1 MTDAPAGTPP
11 PEDDRTR
18 VVARPGQPAQPTQ
31 LTQPT
36 GGGDTGATVI
46 TAGTASL
53 PGASGTSATPV
64 TSPATGS
71 GPHEAGLLPVGSRL
85 AEFEITRIIGQGG
98 FGVVYEAWDHDLE
111 RVVAIKEYL
120 PTSLSTRQHDGTVVP
135 LSERHRE
142 TFDLGMRSFINE
154 ARLLAQFDHPSLL
167 KVYRFWQERGTTYM
181 VMPFY
186 RGDTLREALVAI
198 PAGVDEAWL
207 IRIMDGVTQ
216 ALAVMHQANCY
227 HRDIAPDNIILLEG
241 SGRPVVL
248 DFGAARRVITDK
260 TQAITV
266 ILKPG
271 YAPIEQYAE
280 MPDMSQGAWTD
291 VYALAAVMH
300 VAVCGRAPPP
310 SVARLLSDSYVPLA
324 GNDILRKRYSLR
336 LLQAI
341 DAGLGVRPEQRPQSM
356 AELRAAL
363 DLEVGHSIAPTPRTQ
378 PPSGARSG
386 SSNANADAATVIGNP
401 GNAGN
406 TGGRKA
412 PSPAPAPRAPA
423 DAGKGAGG
431 GKAVAALASLAVVA
445 AVAGGGWWWWQGRAV
460 GDDAASAGKQSS
472 TAGTTVTT
480 APPSQPEAKV
490 AEAPPT
496 PPPPPPPPPAPRT
509 PTDSLQSLAA
519 GAAPGFDVTAAPKKA
534 EVAIGKDRLA
544 FEVRSKREGFV
555 YVFLLSSGGEMFLLF
570 PNLLDK
576 YNKIT
581 AGGTLA
587 LPRASWPMDAGGP
600 AGTDQF
606 AVLVSEHERDFSA
619 AGVQNDGVFPVFP
632 LPVLAALEA
641 TRGTGPS
648 PLLGKPVCTPA
659 GAPCNDVYGVANF
672 KIVEK

>member
-1 MTDAPAGTPP
+1 MTDSN
-11 PEDDRTR
+11 EDDRTR
-18 VVARPGQPAQPTQ
+18 VVPKSTPPSQPT
-31 LTQPT
+31 TT
-36 GGGDTGATVI
+36 GDTSATVI
-46 TAGTASL
+46 TAGAPTSR
-53 PGASGTSATPV
+53 PGSTPV
-64 TSPATGS
+64 TSPATGAT
-71 GPHEAGLLPVGSRL
+71 EAGLLPVGSRL
-85 AEFEITRIIGQGG
+85 AEFEITRVIGQGG
-98 FGVVYEAWDHDLE
+98 FGVVYEAWDHTLE

-120 PTSLSTRQHDGTVVP
+120 PTSLSARQSDGTVVP

-167 KVYRFWQERGTTYM
+167 KVYRFWQEKGTTYM

-186 RGDTLREALVAI
+186 RGETLREALVSI

-216 ALAVMHQANCY
+216 ALAVMHNANCY

-324 GNDILRKRYSLR
+324 GNEILRKRYSPR
-336 LLQAI
+336 LLEAI

-356 AELRAAL
+356 ADLRAAL
-363 DLEVGHSIAPTPRTQ
+363 DLEVGHSIAPVPRTQ
-378 PPSGARSG
+378 PPSSSSG
-386 SSNANADAATVIGNP
+386 GRTSMGSNADAATVIAGKSGGGAKAPAAAPAPAGNK
-401 GNAGN
+401 GGKGN
-406 TGGRKA
+406 TG
-412 PSPAPAPRAPA
+412 S
-423 DAGKGAGG
+423 GG
-431 GKAVAALASLAVVA
+431 GKTAIALACVALLAVA
-445 AVAGGGWWWWQGRAV
+445 AGGGWWWFQGRGGA
-460 GDDAASAGKQSS
+460 DDKPVVTS
-472 TAGTTVTT
+472 TP
-480 APPSQPEAKV
+480 APPPDTKV
-490 AEAPPT
+490 AEAPS
-496 PPPPPPPPPAPRT
+496 PPPPPPPAPAPPPAPRT
-509 PTDSLQSLAA
+509 PAESLQSLAT
-519 GAAPGFDVTAAPKKA
+519 GATPGFDVTATPKKA

-581 AGGTLA
+581 AGGTLS

-648 PLLGKPVCTPA
+648 PLLGKPVCAPNT
-659 GAPCNDVYGVANF
+659 PCNDVYGVGNF

>member
-1 MTDAPAGTPP
+1 MTDTPTGNTP
-11 PEDDRTR
+11 PEDDRTQVMSR
-18 VVARPGQPAQPTQ
+18 PAQQ
-31 LTQPT
+31 Q
-36 GGGDTGATVI
+36 DTSVTVI
-46 TAGTASL
+46 TASPTSL
-53 PGASGTSATPV
+53 FNTPV
-64 TSPATGS
+64 PSQATEAN
-71 GPHEAGLLPVGSRL
+71 EAGLLPVGARL
-85 AEFEITRIIGQGG
+85 AEFEITRVVGQGG
-98 FGVVYEAWDHDLE
+98 FGVVYEAWDHALE

-120 PTSLSTRQHDGTVVP
+120 PTSLSTRQQDGTVAP

-186 RGDTLREALVAI
+186 RGDTLRQALVSI

-216 ALAVMHQANCY
+216 ALGVMHSANCY

-310 SVARLLSDSYVPLA
+310 SVARLLSDSYVPLT
-324 GNDILRKRYSLR
+324 GNEILRQRYSLR

-341 DAGLGVRPEQRPQSM
+341 DAGLGVRPEARPQSM
-356 AELRAAL
+356 AEFRAAL
-363 DLEVGHSIAPTPRTQ
+363 DLEVGHSIAPTPRTV
-378 PPSGARSG
+378 PPSGARK
-386 SSNANADAATVIGNP
+386 SNSNADAPTMIGR
-401 GNAGN
+401 GNA
-406 TGGRKA
+406 
-412 PSPAPAPRAPA
+412 PAPAPGTDR
-423 DAGKGAGG
+423 GG
-431 GKAVAALASLAVVA
+431 GRGKAVAVVA
-445 AVAGGGWWWWQGRAV
+445 SVAVAAVVAGGGWWWYQGRTPGTE
-460 GDDAASAGKQSS
+460 GDSSSGKQAIV
-472 TAGTTVTT
+472 TPPPPPENRGT
-480 APPSQPEAKV
+480 E
-490 AEAPPT
+490 T
-496 PPPPPPPPPAPRT
+496 PPPPPPPPPPLPRT
-509 PTDSLQSLAA
+509 PLDSLQSLTA
-519 GAAPGFDVTAAPKKA
+519 GAAPGFDVTATPKKS
-534 EVAIGKDRLA
+534 EVSIGKDKLA
-544 FEVRSKREGFV
+544 FEVRSKRDGFV

-581 AGGTLA
+581 AGSPLS

-600 AGTDQF
+600 AGTNQF

-619 AGVQNDGVFPVFP
+619 SGVKNDGVFPQFP

-641 TRGTGPS
+641 SRGAGPS
-648 PLLGKPVCTPA
+648 PLLGKPVCAPNT
-659 GAPCNDVYGVANF
+659 PCNDVYGVANF

>member
-1 MTDAPAGTPP
+1 MTEANTPQ
-11 PEDDRTR
+11 EDDRTQ
-18 VVARPGQPAQPTQ
+18 VMSRPAQQPARDE
-31 LTQPT
+31 
-36 GGGDTGATVI
+36 DTSATVI
-46 TAGTASL
+46 TANPTSL
-53 PGASGTSATPV
+53 SNAPV
-64 TSPATGS
+64 TSPAS
-71 GPHEAGLLPVGSRL
+71 EANEAGLLPVGSRL
-85 AEFEITRIIGQGG
+85 AEFEITRVVGQGG
-98 FGVVYEAWDHDLE
+98 FGVVYEAWDHTLE

-120 PTSLSTRQHDGTVVP
+120 PTSLSTRQQDGTVVP

-154 ARLLAQFDHPSLL
+154 ARLLAQFDHASLL

-186 RGDTLREALVAI
+186 RGDTLRQALVSI

-216 ALAVMHQANCY
+216 ALAVMHSANCY

-324 GNDILRKRYSLR
+324 GNEILRQRYSLR

-341 DAGLGVRPEQRPQSM
+341 DAGLGVRPESRPQSM
-356 AELRAAL
+356 AEFRAAL
-363 DLEVGHSIAPTPRTQ
+363 DLEVGHSIAPTPRTT
-378 PPSGARSG
+378 PPGSGARTN
-386 SSNANADAATVIGNP
+386 SNADLPTIV
-401 GNAGN
+401 
-406 TGGRKA
+406 GRGKT
-412 PSPAPAPRAPA
+412 PAPAPAPGA
-423 DAGKGAGG
+423 SAGTN
-431 GKAVAALASLAVVA
+431 GKNNSKAMAAIASVAVLA
-445 AVAGGGWWWWQGRAV
+445 AVAGGGWWWYQGRTAGAE
-460 GDDAASAGKQSS
+460 GDGGKQVAVA
-472 TAGTTVTT
+472 TPPPPPEPRVTQ
-480 APPSQPEAKV
+480 A
-490 AEAPPT
+490 
-496 PPPPPPPPPAPRT
+496 PPPPPPPPPMPRT
-509 PTDSLQSLAA
+509 PLESLQSLAA
-519 GAAPGFDVTAAPKKA
+519 GAAPGFDVTATPKKS
-534 EVAIGKDRLA
+534 EVVIGKDKLA

-581 AGGTLA
+581 ANSPLS

-600 AGTDQF
+600 AGTNQF
-606 AVLVSEHERDFSA
+606 AVLVSQHERDFSA
-619 AGVQNDGVFPVFP
+619 SGMQNDGVFPQFP

-641 TRGTGPS
+641 SRGTGPS
-648 PLLGKPVCTPA
+648 PLLGKPACAPNT
-659 GAPCNDVYGVANF
+659 PCNDVYGVANF

>member
-1 MTDAPAGTPP
+1 MTDNAPP

-18 VVARPGQPAQPTQ
+18 VVSRPAP
-31 LTQPT
+31 PT

-46 TAGTASL
+46 TAGTTSV
-53 PGASGTSATPV
+53 SGVSVPV
-64 TSPATGS
+64 TSPATGT
-71 GPHEAGLLPVGSRL
+71 HEAGLLPVGSRL
-85 AEFEITRIIGQGG
+85 AEFEITRVIGQGG
-98 FGVVYEAWDHDLE
+98 FGVVYEAWDHALE

-120 PTSLSTRQHDGTVVP
+120 PTSLSTRQQDGTVAP

-186 RGDTLREALVAI
+186 RGDTLREALVSI

-216 ALAVMHQANCY
+216 ALAVMHNANCY

-324 GNDILRKRYSLR
+324 GNEILRQRYSLR

-363 DLEVGHSIAPTPRTQ
+363 DLEVGHSMAPTPRTV
-378 PPSGARSG
+378 PPSGARSNNN
-386 SSNANADAATVIGNP
+386 SNANAATVIGS
-401 GNAGN
+401 GK
-406 TGGRKA
+406 KA
-412 PSPAPAPRAPA
+412 PAPAPSP
-423 DAGKGAGG
+423 GG
-431 GKAVAALASLAVVA
+431 GQGKTVAALASVAVA
-445 AVAGGGWWWWQGRAV
+445 AALAGGWWWYQGRA
-460 GDDAASAGKQSS
+460 GGDAAGGKGSD
-472 TAGTTVTT
+472 TGIAT
-480 APPSQPEAKV
+480 APPQQPDTKV
-490 AEAPPT
+490 VQTPP

-509 PTDSLQSLAA
+509 PLESLQSLAA
-519 GAAPGFDVTAAPKKA
+519 GAAPGFDVTATAKKP
-534 EVAIGKDRLA
+534 EVAIGKDKLA

-576 YNKIT
+576 YNKIN
-581 AGGTLA
+581 ANSALS

-600 AGTDQF
+600 AGTNQF

-619 AGVQNDGVFPVFP
+619 SGVRNDGVFPQFP

-641 TRGTGPS
+641 TRGAGPS
-648 PLLGKPVCTPA
+648 PLLGKPACAPN
-659 GAPCNDVYGVANF
+659 APCNDVYGVANF

>member
-1 MTDAPAGTPP
+1 MTDSNN
-11 PEDDRTR
+11 DRTR
-18 VVARPGQPAQPTQ
+18 VVPKPGQPT
-31 LTQPT
+31 TT
-36 GGGDTGATVI
+36 GDTAATVI
-46 TAGTASL
+46 TAG
-53 PGASGTSATPV
+53 ATPV
-64 TSPATGS
+64 TNPATGS
-71 GPHEAGLLPVGSRL
+71 TDAGLLPVGSRL
-85 AEFEITRIIGQGG
+85 AEFEVTKVIGQGG
-98 FGVVYEAWDHDLE
+98 FGVVYEAWDHTLE

-120 PTSLSTRQHDGTVVP
+120 PTSLSTRQQDGTVVP

-167 KVYRFWQERGTTYM
+167 KVYRFWQEKGTTYM

-216 ALAVMHQANCY
+216 ALAVMHNANCY

-324 GNDILRKRYSLR
+324 GNEILRQRYSLR
-336 LLQAI
+336 LLEAI

-356 AELRAAL
+356 AELREAL
-363 DLEVGHSIAPTPRTQ
+363 DLDAGHSIAPTPRTQ
-378 PPSGARSG
+378 PPRRA
-386 SSNANADAATVIGNP
+386 AETTNADAATVIASGSKATSK
-401 GNAGN
+401 AGGK
-406 TGGRKA
+406 T
-412 PSPAPAPRAPA
+412 PSPAPAPAGSNSNGNA
-423 DAGKGAGG
+423 GNGKGN
-431 GKAVAALASLAVVA
+431 KTMAALASVAVLAA
-445 AVAGGGWWWWQGRAV
+445 AAGGGWWWLQGRA
-460 GDDAASAGKQSS
+460 GSGAEGSGGKPPVV
-472 TAGTTVTT
+472 VTPPQQQQQPDT
-480 APPSQPEAKV
+480 QVAQAPA
-490 AEAPPT
+490 

-509 PTDSLQSLAA
+509 PTESLQSLAA
-519 GAAPGFDVTAAPKKA
+519 GAAAGFDVTAAPKKP
-534 EVAIGKDRLA
+534 EVTIGKDRLA

-581 AGGTLA
+581 AGGALS

-606 AVLVSEHERDFSA
+606 AVLVSEHERDFTA

-648 PLLGKPVCTPA
+648 PLLGKPVCGP

>member
-1 MTDAPAGTPP
+1 MTEETK
-11 PEDDRTR
+11 PEGNDDRTR
-18 VVARPGQPAQPTQ
+18 VVPRTTP
-31 LTQPT
+31 L
-36 GGGDTGATVI
+36 DDSATVI
-46 TAGTASL
+46 T
-53 PGASGTSATPV
+53 SGQPTRTNSPLFAPTNPP
-64 TSPATGS
+64 TNPATGPS
-71 GPHEAGLLPVGSRL
+71 QGTPHEAGLLPVGSRL

-98 FGVVYEAWDHDLE
+98 FGVVYEAWDHTLE

-120 PTSLSTRQHDGTVVP
+120 PSSLSTRQGDGSVVP

-186 RGDTLREALVAI
+186 RGDTLRQALVSI

-207 IRIMDGVTQ
+207 VRIMDGVTQ
-216 ALAVMHQANCY
+216 ALGVMHGANCY

-324 GNDILRKRYSLR
+324 GNEILRQRYSPQ
-336 LLQAI
+336 LLAAI
-341 DAGLGVRPEQRPQSM
+341 DAGLGVRPEARPQSM

-363 DLEVGHSIAPTPRTQ
+363 GLETSQSIAPPAH
-378 PPSGARSG
+378 PSQHSRGTSAAPGPNSRSG
-386 SSNANADAATVIGNP
+386 GGGKTVVL
-401 GNAGN
+401 
-406 TGGRKA
+406 
-412 PSPAPAPRAPA
+412 PSAPAPS
-423 DAGKGAGG
+423 AGTRPGG
-431 GKAVAALASLAVVA
+431 NKTAVALVSVALLAA
-445 AVAGGGWWWWQGRAV
+445 AAGFEV
-460 GDDAASAGKQSS
+460 TASA
-472 TAGTTVTT
+472 
-480 APPSQPEAKV
+480 
-490 AEAPPT
+490 
-496 PPPPPPPPPAPRT
+496 
-509 PTDSLQSLAA
+509 
-519 GAAPGFDVTAAPKKA
+519 KKP
-534 EVAIGKDRLA
+534 EVAIGKDKLA
-544 FEVRSKREGFV
+544 FEVRSKRDGFV

-581 AGGTLA
+581 AGSPLA
-587 LPRASWPMDAGGP
+587 LPRASWPMEAGGP
-600 AGTDQF
+600 AGTNQF
-606 AVLVSEHERDFSA
+606 AVLVSEHERDFGAS
-619 AGVQNDGVFPVFP
+619 GVQNEGVFPQFP
-632 LPVLAALEA
+632 LPVLAALET
-641 TRGTGPS
+641 TRGSGPS
-648 PLLGKPVCTPA
+648 PLLGKPVCAPNT
-659 GAPCNDVYGVANF
+659 PCNDVYGVANF

>member
-1 MTDAPAGTPP
+1 MTEANPNKPT
-11 PEDDRTR
+11 EDDRTQ
-18 VVARPGQPAQPTQ
+18 VMSRPVQQT
-31 LTQPT
+31 
-36 GGGDTGATVI
+36 DTSVTVI
-46 TAGTASL
+46 TASPTSL
-53 PGASGTSATPV
+53 SNAPV
-64 TSPATGS
+64 TSPATEAN
-71 GPHEAGLLPVGSRL
+71 EAGLLPVGSRL
-85 AEFEITRIIGQGG
+85 AEFEITRVVGQGG
-98 FGVVYEAWDHDLE
+98 FGVVYEAWDHALE

-120 PTSLSTRQHDGTVVP
+120 PTSLSTRQQDGTVVP

-186 RGDTLREALVAI
+186 RGDTLRQALVSI

-216 ALAVMHQANCY
+216 ALGVMHGANCY

-324 GNDILRKRYSLR
+324 GNEILRQRYSLR

-341 DAGLGVRPEQRPQSM
+341 DAGLGVRPESRPQSM
-356 AELRAAL
+356 AEFRAAL
-363 DLEVGHSIAPTPRTQ
+363 DLEVGHSIAPVPRTS
-378 PPSGARSG
+378 PPVTPG
-386 SSNANADAATVIGNP
+386 SRKTGSNADAPTIIGRGNP
-401 GNAGN
+401 PVQG
-406 TGGRKA
+406 TD
-412 PSPAPAPRAPA
+412 S
-423 DAGKGAGG
+423 GG
-431 GKAVAALASLAVVA
+431 GSGRSKAVPAIASLAVA
-445 AVAGGGWWWWQGRAV
+445 AVVAGGGWWWYQGRTAAE
-460 GDDAASAGKQSS
+460 GDSGGGKQ
-472 TAGTTVTT
+472 AIV
-480 APPSQPEAKV
+480 APPPPPEARV
-490 AEAPPT
+490 AEA

-509 PTDSLQSLAA
+509 PLDSLQSLAT
-519 GAAPGFDVTAAPKKA
+519 GASPAFDVAAAPKKP

-544 FEVRSKREGFV
+544 FEVRSKRDGFV

-576 YNKIT
+576 HNKIT
-581 AGGTLA
+581 AGSPLS

-600 AGTDQF
+600 AGTNQF
-606 AVLVSEHERDFSA
+606 AVLVSEHERDFGAS
-619 AGVQNDGVFPVFP
+619 GVQNDGVFPQFP

-648 PLLGKPVCTPA
+648 PLLGKPVCAPNT
-659 GAPCNDVYGVANF
+659 PCNDVYGVANF

>member
-1 MTDAPAGTPP
+1 MTEETK
-11 PEDDRTR
+11 PEGSDDRTR
-18 VVARPGQPAQPTQ
+18 VVPRTAPQ
-31 LTQPT
+31 
-36 GGGDTGATVI
+36 DDSATVI
-46 TAGTASL
+46 T
-53 PGASGTSATPV
+53 SGQPTRTNNPLFAPTNPP
-64 TSPATGS
+64 TNPATGPS
-71 GPHEAGLLPVGSRL
+71 QGTPHEAGLLPVGSRL
-85 AEFEITRIIGQGG
+85 AEFEITRVIGQGG
-98 FGVVYEAWDHDLE
+98 FGVVYEAWDHTLE

-120 PTSLSTRQHDGTVVP
+120 PSSLSTRQGDGSVVP

-186 RGDTLREALVAI
+186 RGDTLRQALVSI

-207 IRIMDGVTQ
+207 VRIMDGVTQ
-216 ALAVMHQANCY
+216 ALGVMHGANCY

-324 GNDILRKRYSLR
+324 GNEILRQRYSPQ
-336 LLQAI
+336 LLAAI
-341 DAGLGVRPEQRPQSM
+341 DAGLGVRPEARPQSM
-356 AELRAAL
+356 AELRTAL
-363 DLEVGHSIAPTPRTQ
+363 GLETSQSIAPPAH
-378 PPSGARSG
+378 PSQHSRGTSAAPGPNSRSG
-386 SSNANADAATVIGNP
+386 GGGKTVVL
-401 GNAGN
+401 
-406 TGGRKA
+406 
-412 PSPAPAPRAPA
+412 PSAPAPS
-423 DAGKGAGG
+423 AGTRSGG
-431 GKAVAALASLAVVA
+431 NKTAVALVSVALLAA
-445 AVAGGGWWWWQGRAV
+445 AAGGGWWWFQGRGH
-460 GDDAASAGKQSS
+460 GDTPPPIASAPPPP
-472 TAGTTVTT
+472 AGDT
-480 APPSQPEAKV
+480 QQV
-490 AEAPPT
+490 AQT
-496 PPPPPPPPPAPRT
+496 PPPPPPPPPAPAPSPRT
-509 PTDSLQSLAA
+509 PLESLQSLAG
-519 GAAPGFDVTAAPKKA
+519 GAAAGFEVTASAKKP
-534 EVAIGKDRLA
+534 EVAIGKDKLA
-544 FEVRSKREGFV
+544 FEVRSKRDGFV

-581 AGGTLA
+581 AGSPLA
-587 LPRASWPMDAGGP
+587 LPRASWPMEAGGP
-600 AGTDQF
+600 AGTNQF
-606 AVLVSEHERDFSA
+606 AVLVSEHERDFGAS
-619 AGVQNDGVFPVFP
+619 GVQNEGVFPQFP
-632 LPVLAALEA
+632 LPVLAALET
-641 TRGTGPS
+641 TRGSGPS
-648 PLLGKPVCTPA
+648 PLLGKPVCAPNT
-659 GAPCNDVYGVANF
+659 PCNDVYGVANF

>member
-1 MTDAPAGTPP
+1 MTEANPNKP
-11 PEDDRTR
+11 PEDDRTQVMSR
-18 VVARPGQPAQPTQ
+18 PAQQT
-31 LTQPT
+31 T
-36 GGGDTGATVI
+36 DTSVTVI
-46 TAGTASL
+46 TASPTSL
-53 PGASGTSATPV
+53 SNAPV
-64 TSPATGS
+64 SPASETN
-71 GPHEAGLLPVGSRL
+71 EAGLLPVGSRL
-85 AEFEITRIIGQGG
+85 AEFEITRVVGQGG
-98 FGVVYEAWDHDLE
+98 FGVVYEAWDHTLE

-120 PTSLSTRQHDGTVVP
+120 PTSLSARQHDGAVVP

-142 TFDLGMRSFINE
+142 TFDLGMRSFMNE

-186 RGDTLREALVAI
+186 RGDTLRQALVSI

-216 ALAVMHQANCY
+216 ALAVMHGANCY

-324 GNDILRKRYSLR
+324 GNEILRQRYSLR

-341 DAGLGVRPEQRPQSM
+341 DAGLGVRPESRPQSM
-356 AELRAAL
+356 AEFRAAL
-363 DLEVGHSIAPTPRTQ
+363 DLETGHSLAPTPRTT
-378 PPSGARSG
+378 PPVSGARNNKNNS
-386 SSNANADAATVIGNP
+386 NADAPTVIGR
-401 GNAGN
+401 G
-406 TGGRKA
+406 K
-412 PSPAPAPRAPA
+412 APAPGT
-423 DAGKGAGG
+423 DSGGGGK
-431 GKAVAALASLAVVA
+431 GKAVAAIASVAVA
-445 AVAGGGWWWWQGRAV
+445 AVVAGGGWWWYQGR
-460 GDDAASAGKQSS
+460 
-472 TAGTTVTT
+472 T
-480 APPSQPEAKV
+480 V
-490 AEAPPT
+490 AEVDSNSGDKQAVVTPPPPPETRVTAT
-496 PPPPPPPPPAPRT
+496 PPPPPPPPPPVPRT
-509 PTDSLQSLAA
+509 PLDSLQSLAA
-519 GAAPGFDVTAAPKKA
+519 GAAPGFDVTATPKKS
-534 EVAIGKDRLA
+534 EVAIGKDKLA

-581 AGGTLA
+581 AGSPLS

-600 AGTDQF
+600 AGTNQF
-606 AVLVSEHERDFSA
+606 AVLVSEHERDFGAS
-619 AGVQNDGVFPVFP
+619 GVQNDGVFPQFP

-648 PLLGKPVCTPA
+648 PLLGKPVCAPNT
-659 GAPCNDVYGVANF
+659 PCNDVYGVANF

>member
-1 MTDAPAGTPP
+1 MTEAPGTSMP

-18 VVARPGQPAQPTQ
+18 VMSRPAQQPADSET
-31 LTQPT
+31 
-36 GGGDTGATVI
+36 DTAATVI
-46 TAGTASL
+46 TSGSTSL
-53 PGASGTSATPV
+53 SNAPAAAAAETS
-64 TSPATGS
+64 
-71 GPHEAGLLPVGSRL
+71 EAGLLPVGSRL
-85 AEFEITRIIGQGG
+85 AEFEITRVVGQGG
-98 FGVVYEAWDHDLE
+98 FGVVYEAWDHTLE

-120 PTSLSTRQHDGTVVP
+120 PTSLSTRQQDGTVVP

-186 RGDTLREALVAI
+186 RGDTLRQALVSI
-198 PAGVDEAWL
+198 PAGVDEGWL

-216 ALAVMHQANCY
+216 ALAVMHGANCY

-324 GNDILRKRYSLR
+324 GNDILRQRYSLR

-341 DAGLGVRPEQRPQSM
+341 DAGLGVRPESRPQSM
-356 AELRAAL
+356 AEFRAAL
-363 DLEVGHSIAPTPRTQ
+363 DLEVGHSIAPPPRTT
-378 PPSGARSG
+378 PGGSGARG
-386 SSNANADAATVIGNP
+386 TGNADLPTTIGR
-401 GNAGN
+401 G
-406 TGGRKA
+406 KA
-412 PSPAPAPRAPA
+412 SPAPAPAPGA
-423 DAGKGAGG
+423 GAGG
-431 GKAVAALASLAVVA
+431 KNSGKAVAAIASVAVLAA
-445 AVAGGGWWWWQGRAV
+445 AAGGGWWWYQGRTTAGAE
-460 GDDAASAGKQSS
+460 GDNNSGKQV
-472 TAGTTVTT
+472 AV
-480 APPSQPEAKV
+480 APPPPPEPRV
-490 AEAPPT
+490 VQAP

-509 PTDSLQSLAA
+509 PLESLQSLAA
-519 GAAPGFDVTAAPKKA
+519 GAAPGFDVTAAPRKS
-534 EVAIGKDRLA
+534 EVSIGKDKLA

-581 AGGTLA
+581 AGSPLS

-600 AGTDQF
+600 AGTNQF
-606 AVLVSEHERDFSA
+606 AVLVSEHERDFGGS
-619 AGVQNDGVFPVFP
+619 GVQNDGVFPQFP

-641 TRGTGPS
+641 SRGAGPS
-648 PLLGKPVCTPA
+648 PLLGKPVCAPNT
-659 GAPCNDVYGVANF
+659 PCNDVYGVANF

>member
-1 MTDAPAGTPP
+1 MTEAPNTSMP

-18 VVARPGQPAQPTQ
+18 VMSRPAQQ
-31 LTQPT
+31 LD
-36 GGGDTGATVI
+36 DTSATVI
-46 TAGTASL
+46 TSGSTSL
-53 PGASGTSATPV
+53 SNVPV
-64 TSPATGS
+64 TSPATETS
-71 GPHEAGLLPVGSRL
+71 EAGLLPVGSRL
-85 AEFEITRIIGQGG
+85 AEFEITRVVGQGG
-98 FGVVYEAWDHDLE
+98 FGVVYEAWDHTLE

-186 RGDTLREALVAI
+186 RGDTLRQALVSI

-216 ALAVMHQANCY
+216 ALAVMHSANCY

-324 GNDILRKRYSLR
+324 GNEILRQRYSLR

-341 DAGLGVRPEQRPQSM
+341 DAGLGVRPESRPQSM
-356 AELRAAL
+356 AEFRAAL
-363 DLEVGHSIAPTPRTQ
+363 DLEVGHSIAPTPRTT
-378 PPSGARSG
+378 PPTSGARNN
-386 SSNANADAATVIGNP
+386 SSNADLPTMIGR
-401 GNAGN
+401 G
-406 TGGRKA
+406 KA
-412 PSPAPAPRAPA
+412 SPAPAPAP
-423 DAGKGAGG
+423 GTGAGRKN
-431 GKAVAALASLAVVA
+431 GKTVAAMASVAVLAA
-445 AVAGGGWWWWQGRAV
+445 AAGGGWWWYQGRTAGAE
-460 GDDAASAGKQSS
+460 GDNGGKQV
-472 TAGTTVTT
+472 AV
-480 APPSQPEAKV
+480 APPPPPEPRVVQAS
-490 AEAPPT
+490 

-509 PTDSLQSLAA
+509 PLESLQSLAA

-534 EVAIGKDRLA
+534 EVSVGKDKLA

-581 AGGTLA
+581 AGSPLS

-600 AGTDQF
+600 AGTNQF
-606 AVLVSEHERDFSA
+606 AVLVSQHERDFSA
-619 AGVQNDGVFPVFP
+619 SGVQNDGVFPQFP

-641 TRGTGPS
+641 SRGTGPS
-648 PLLGKPVCTPA
+648 PLLGKPVCAPNT
-659 GAPCNDVYGVANF
+659 PCNDVYGVANF

>member
-1 MTDAPAGTPP
+1 MTEAKPNTPA
-11 PEDDRTR
+11 EDDRTQ
-18 VVARPGQPAQPTQ
+18 VMSRPVQQK
-31 LTQPT
+31 
-36 GGGDTGATVI
+36 DTSVTVI
-46 TAGTASL
+46 TASPTSL
-53 PGASGTSATPV
+53 SNTPI
-64 TSPATGS
+64 TSPATEGN
-71 GPHEAGLLPVGSRL
+71 EAGLLPVGSRL
-85 AEFEITRIIGQGG
+85 AEFEITRVVGQGG
-98 FGVVYEAWDHDLE
+98 FGVVYEAWDHALE

-120 PTSLSTRQHDGTVVP
+120 PTSLSTRQQDGTVVP

-186 RGDTLREALVAI
+186 RGDTLRQSLGSI

-207 IRIMDGVTQ
+207 VRIMDGVTQ
-216 ALAVMHQANCY
+216 ALGVMHGANCY

-324 GNDILRKRYSLR
+324 GNEILRQRYSLR

-341 DAGLGVRPEQRPQSM
+341 DAGLGVRPESRPQSM
-356 AELRAAL
+356 AEFRAAL
-363 DLEVGHSIAPTPRTQ
+363 DLEVGHSIAPVPRTN
-378 PPSGARSG
+378 PPLTPG
-386 SSNANADAATVIGNP
+386 SRKAGSNADAPTVIGR
-401 GNAGN
+401 G
-406 TGGRKA
+406 KA
-412 PSPAPAPRAPA
+412 PVQRTDEESGAGS
-423 DAGKGAGG
+423 AGKKS
-431 GKAVAALASLAVVA
+431 KAVPAIASLAVA
-445 AVAGGGWWWWQGRAV
+445 AIVAGGGWWWYQGR
-460 GDDAASAGKQSS
+460 
-472 TAGTTVTT
+472 TAGTEADGGSKQAIVTPPPPPPETRVT
-480 APPSQPEAKV
+480 ATPP
-490 AEAPPT
+490 
-496 PPPPPPPPPAPRT
+496 PPPPPPPPPAPHT
-509 PTDSLQSLAA
+509 PLDSLQSLAA
-519 GAAPGFDVTAAPKKA
+519 GAAAGFDVAAAPKKP
-534 EVAIGKDRLA
+534 EVAIGKDKLA
-544 FEVRSKREGFV
+544 FEVRSKRDGFV

-576 YNKIT
+576 HNKIT
-581 AGGTLA
+581 AGSPLS

-600 AGTDQF
+600 AGTNQF
-606 AVLVSEHERDFSA
+606 AVLVSERERDFSA
-619 AGVQNDGVFPVFP
+619 SGIQNDGVFPQFP

-648 PLLGKPVCTPA
+648 PLLGKPVCAPNT
-659 GAPCNDVYGVANF
+659 PCNDVYGVANF

>member
-1 MTDAPAGTPP
+1 MTDSN
-11 PEDDRTR
+11 DDRTR
-18 VVARPGQPAQPTQ
+18 VVPKPGQPT
-31 LTQPT
+31 TT
-36 GGGDTGATVI
+36 TGDTAATVI
-46 TAGTASL
+46 TAG
-53 PGASGTSATPV
+53 ATPV

-71 GPHEAGLLPVGSRL
+71 TDAGLLPVGSRL
-85 AEFEITRIIGQGG
+85 AEFEVTRVIGQGG
-98 FGVVYEAWDHDLE
+98 FGVVYEAWDHTLE

-120 PTSLSTRQHDGTVVP
+120 PTSLSTRQNDGTVVP

-167 KVYRFWQERGTTYM
+167 KVYRFWQEKGTTYM

-198 PAGVDEAWL
+198 PAGVDESWL

-216 ALAVMHQANCY
+216 ALAVMHNANCY

-324 GNDILRKRYSLR
+324 GNEILRQRYSLR
-336 LLQAI
+336 LLEAI

-386 SSNANADAATVIGNP
+386 NSSNADAATVIASGKSK
-401 GNAGN
+401 AG
-406 TGGRKA
+406 GKA
-412 PSPAPAPRAPA
+412 PAPAPAPT
-423 DAGKGAGG
+423 GGG
-431 GKAVAALASLAVVA
+431 GKSNKTVAALVSVAVLAA
-445 AVAGGGWWWWQGRAV
+445 AAGGGWWWFQGRTGGNTNA
-460 GDDAASAGKQSS
+460 DDKKV
-472 TAGTTVTT
+472 VTT
-480 APPSQPEAKV
+480 TPAPPPDTKI
-490 AEAPPT
+490 AEAPPA

-509 PTDSLQSLAA
+509 PAESLQSLAT
-519 GAAPGFDVTAAPKKA
+519 GAAPGFEVTATPKKA

-581 AGGTLA
+581 AGGSLS

-648 PLLGKPVCTPA
+648 PLLGKPVCAP
-659 GAPCNDVYGVANF
+659 GAPCNDVYGVGNF

>member
-1 MTDAPAGTPP
+1 MTEETK
-11 PEDDRTR
+11 PEGNDDRTR
-18 VVARPGQPAQPTQ
+18 VVPRTTP
-31 LTQPT
+31 L
-36 GGGDTGATVI
+36 DDSATVI
-46 TAGTASL
+46 T
-53 PGASGTSATPV
+53 SGQPTRTNSPLFAPTNPP
-64 TSPATGS
+64 TNPATGPS
-71 GPHEAGLLPVGSRL
+71 QGTPHEAGLLPVGSRL
-85 AEFEITRIIGQGG
+85 AEFEITRVIGQGG
-98 FGVVYEAWDHDLE
+98 FGVVYEAWDHTLE

-120 PTSLSTRQHDGTVVP
+120 PSSLSTRQGDGSVVP

-186 RGDTLREALVAI
+186 RGDTLRQALVSI

-207 IRIMDGVTQ
+207 VRIMDGVTQ
-216 ALAVMHQANCY
+216 ALGVMHGANCY

-324 GNDILRKRYSLR
+324 GNEILRQRYSPQ
-336 LLQAI
+336 LLAAI
-341 DAGLGVRPEQRPQSM
+341 DAGLGVRPEARPQSM

-363 DLEVGHSIAPTPRTQ
+363 GLETSQSIAPPAH
-378 PPSGARSG
+378 PSQHARGTSAAPGPNSRSG
-386 SSNANADAATVIGNP
+386 GGGKTVVLP
-401 GNAGN
+401 
-406 TGGRKA
+406 
-412 PSPAPAPRAPA
+412 PAPAPS
-423 DAGKGAGG
+423 AGARAGG
-431 GKAVAALASLAVVA
+431 NKTAVALVSAALLAA
-445 AVAGGGWWWWQGRAV
+445 AAGGGWWWFQGRGH
-460 GDDAASAGKQSS
+460 GDTPPIASAP
-472 TAGTTVTT
+472 
-480 APPSQPEAKV
+480 PPSGGDTQQV
-490 AEAPPT
+490 AQT
-496 PPPPPPPPPAPRT
+496 PPPPPPPPPAPPPAPRT
-509 PTDSLQSLAA
+509 ALESLQSLAG
-519 GAAPGFDVTAAPKKA
+519 GAAAGFDVTASAKKP
-534 EVAIGKDRLA
+534 EVAIGKDKLA
-544 FEVRSKREGFV
+544 FEVRSKRDGYV

-581 AGGTLA
+581 AGSPLA
-587 LPRASWPMDAGGP
+587 LPRASWPMEAGGP
-600 AGTDQF
+600 AGTNQF
-606 AVLVSEHERDFSA
+606 AVLVSEHERDFGAS
-619 AGVQNDGVFPVFP
+619 GVQNEGVFPQFP
-632 LPVLAALEA
+632 LPVLAALET
-641 TRGTGPS
+641 TRGSGPS
-648 PLLGKPVCTPA
+648 PLLGKPVCAPNT
-659 GAPCNDVYGVANF
+659 PCNDVYGVANF

>member
-1 MTDAPAGTPP
+1 MTDSN
-11 PEDDRTR
+11 EDDRTR
-18 VVARPGQPAQPTQ
+18 VVPKSTPPSQPT
-31 LTQPT
+31 TT
-36 GGGDTGATVI
+36 GDTSATVI
-46 TAGTASL
+46 TAGAPTSR
-53 PGASGTSATPV
+53 PGSTPV
-64 TSPATGS
+64 TSPATGAT
-71 GPHEAGLLPVGSRL
+71 EAGLLPVGSRL
-85 AEFEITRIIGQGG
+85 AEFEITRVIGQGG
-98 FGVVYEAWDHDLE
+98 FGVVYEAWDHTLE

-120 PTSLSTRQHDGTVVP
+120 PTSLSARQSDGTVVP

-167 KVYRFWQERGTTYM
+167 KVYRFWQEKGTTYM

-186 RGDTLREALVAI
+186 RGETLREALVSI

-216 ALAVMHQANCY
+216 ALAVMHNANCY

-324 GNDILRKRYSLR
+324 GNEILRKRYSPR
-336 LLQAI
+336 LLEAI

-356 AELRAAL
+356 ADLRAAL
-363 DLEVGHSIAPTPRTQ
+363 DLEVGHSIAPVPRTQ
-378 PPSGARSG
+378 PPSSSSG
-386 SSNANADAATVIGNP
+386 GRTSMGSNADAATVIAGKPGGGAKAPAAAPAPAGNK
-401 GNAGN
+401 GGKGN
-406 TGGRKA
+406 TG
-412 PSPAPAPRAPA
+412 S
-423 DAGKGAGG
+423 GG
-431 GKAVAALASLAVVA
+431 GKTAIALAGVALLAVA
-445 AVAGGGWWWWQGRAV
+445 AGGGWWWFQGRGGA
-460 GDDAASAGKQSS
+460 DDKPVVTS
-472 TAGTTVTT
+472 TP
-480 APPSQPEAKV
+480 APPPDTKV
-490 AEAPPT
+490 AEAPS
-496 PPPPPPPPPAPRT
+496 PPPPPPPPAPAPPPAPRT
-509 PTDSLQSLAA
+509 PAESLQSLAT
-519 GAAPGFDVTAAPKKA
+519 GATPGFDVTATPKKA

-581 AGGTLA
+581 AGGTLS

-648 PLLGKPVCTPA
+648 PLLGKPVCAPNT
-659 GAPCNDVYGVANF
+659 PCNDVYGVGNF

>member
-1 MTDAPAGTPP
+1 MTDSN
-11 PEDDRTR
+11 EDDRTR
-18 VVARPGQPAQPTQ
+18 VVPRSTPPSQPT
-31 LTQPT
+31 TT
-36 GGGDTGATVI
+36 GDTSATVI
-46 TAGTASL
+46 TAGAPTSS
-53 PGASGTSATPV
+53 PGSTQV
-64 TSPATGS
+64 TSPATGAT
-71 GPHEAGLLPVGSRL
+71 EAGLLPVGSRL
-85 AEFEITRIIGQGG
+85 AEFEITRVIGQGG
-98 FGVVYEAWDHDLE
+98 FGVVYEAWDHTLE

-120 PTSLSTRQHDGTVVP
+120 PTSLSARQSDGTVVP

-167 KVYRFWQERGTTYM
+167 KVYRFWQEKGTTYM

-186 RGDTLREALVAI
+186 RGETLREALVSI

-216 ALAVMHQANCY
+216 ALAVMHNANCY

-324 GNDILRKRYSLR
+324 GNEILRKRYSPR
-336 LLQAI
+336 LLEAI

-363 DLEVGHSIAPTPRTQ
+363 DLEVGHSIAPVPRTQ
-378 PPSGARSG
+378 PPSSSSG
-386 SSNANADAATVIGNP
+386 GRTSMGSNADAATVIAGKSGGGAKAPAAAPAPAGNKGGK
-401 GNAGN
+401 GNAGS
-406 TGGRKA
+406 G
-412 PSPAPAPRAPA
+412 S
-423 DAGKGAGG
+423 GG
-431 GKAVAALASLAVVA
+431 GKTAIALACVALLAVA
-445 AVAGGGWWWWQGRAV
+445 AGGGWWWFQGRGGANDKPV
-460 GDDAASAGKQSS
+460 VTS
-472 TAGTTVTT
+472 TP
-480 APPSQPEAKV
+480 APPPDTKV
-490 AEAPPT
+490 AEAPS
-496 PPPPPPPPPAPRT
+496 PPPPPPPAPAPPPAPRT
-509 PTDSLQSLAA
+509 PAESLQSLAT
-519 GAAPGFDVTAAPKKA
+519 GATPGFDVTATPKKA

-581 AGGTLA
+581 AGGTLS

-648 PLLGKPVCTPA
+648 PLLGKPVCAPNT
-659 GAPCNDVYGVANF
+659 PCNDVYGVGNF

>member
-1 MTDAPAGTPP
+1 MTDS
-11 PEDDRTR
+11 DQDRTR
-18 VVARPGQPAQPTQ
+18 VVPRAPEPPPT
-31 LTQPT
+31 TT
-36 GGGDTGATVI
+36 TTTEGDTTATVI
-46 TAGTASL
+46 TAGSTSL
-53 PGASGTSATPV
+53 SPHPV
-64 TSPATGS
+64 TTPATGA
-71 GPHEAGLLPVGSRL
+71 HEAGLLPVGSRL
-85 AEFEITRIIGQGG
+85 AEFEITRVIGQGG
-98 FGVVYEAWDHDLE
+98 FGVVYEAWDHTLE

-120 PTSLSTRQHDGTVVP
+120 PTSLSTRQQDGTVVP

-167 KVYRFWQERGTTYM
+167 KVYRFWQEKGTTYM

-186 RGDTLREALVAI
+186 RGDTLRQALVSI

-216 ALAVMHQANCY
+216 ALAVMHGANCY

-324 GNDILRKRYSLR
+324 GNEILRQRYSLR

-341 DAGLGVRPEQRPQSM
+341 DAGLGVRPESRPQSM

-363 DLEVGHSIAPTPRTQ
+363 DLEATHSIAPTPRTS
-378 PPSGARSG
+378 PPAAGHARADLPTTIGRGKAMPAPPPPGGAGRDIKDG
-386 SSNANADAATVIGNP
+386 SSSNNN
-401 GNAGN
+401 
-406 TGGRKA
+406 
-412 PSPAPAPRAPA
+412 SSS
-423 DAGKGAGG
+423 
-431 GKAVAALASLAVVA
+431 KAVAAIASVAVLA
-445 AVAGGGWWWWQGRAV
+445 AVAGGGWWWFQGRGADT
-460 GDDAASAGKQSS
+460 GASAGS
-472 TAGTTVTT
+472 GTQVVAT
-480 APPSQPEAKV
+480 APPPPPETRP
-490 AEAPPT
+490 AEA
-496 PPPPPPPPPAPRT
+496 PPPPPPPPPKPRT
-509 PTDSLQSLAA
+509 PLESLQSLAA
-519 GAAPGFDVTAAPKKA
+519 GAAPDFEVTAAPKKA
-534 EVAIGKDRLA
+534 EVAIGKDRLG
-544 FEVRSKREGFV
+544 FDVRSKRDGFV

-576 YNKIT
+576 HNRIA
-581 AGGTLA
+581 AGGSLS

-600 AGTDQF
+600 AGTNQF
-606 AVLVSEHERDFSA
+606 AVLVSEHERDFGD
-619 AGVQNDGVFPVFP
+619 AGVRSDGVFPQFP

-641 TRGTGPS
+641 SRGTGPS
-648 PLLGKPVCTPA
+648 PLLGKPVCAP
-659 GAPCNDVYGVANF
+659 GAPCKDAYGVANF